1 MAYPKAVRE
10 KLRKAYVFG
19 QLSLEIAAI
28 QINVPIVTARRWKTD
43 AKVAGD
49 DWDKVKAAH
58 IMAGGGLDEI
68 GREILTGFLLQYRT
82 TMEQLNASNLPADAK
97 VSLLAS
103 LSDAFNKTIAANKRI
118 LPETTPLATALEV
131 LKLQADYIQANHP
144 EALESFI
151 KILDGFG
158 MELEKRY
165 G

>member
-1 MAYPKAVRE
+1 MAHPKAARE
-10 KLRKAYVFG
+10 TLRKAYVYG
-19 QLSLEIAAI
+19 QLTLEISAMQAR
-28 QINVPIVTARRWKTD
+28 VSVGTARRWKAD
-43 AKVAGD
+43 AKAEGD

-58 IMAGGGLDEI
+58 VMAGGSLDEI

-82 TMEQLNASNLPADAK
+82 TMEQLNNAELPAETK

-158 MELEKRY
+158 MELERRY